1 LAQVNHFRRVVIIW
15 LVASIILTPIVIF
28 IFAPTVPPGQGS
40 VQASG
45 QVLDNTVLFG
55 LSAPVS
61 LAILV
66 FFIYALIVF
75 RERDLASVAE
85 GPAVRGHAGIQLW
98 WMIVTVTM
106 VLFLAAYASYRTL
119 VDGAGGGQGPHP
131 AVVPVGPHGLV
142 NGLPPLQVQVI
153 AQQWQFTYRYPQY
166 GGVETDQLELP
177 AYRLIAFH
185 VTSLDVVHSFW
196 AYQLAVKADANPNVD
211 NVAYAKTQGPLRVDV
226 HCAELCGVWHGY
238 MFNTGHVVTG
248 AKFATWIKSQEVR
261 FKPIQKY
268 LPAFHLTYNPA
279 PTRRGG

>member
-1 LAQVNHFRRVVIIW
+1 MSEVNHFRRVALIW
-15 LVASIILTPIVIF
+15 LVASIILDPIIIF

-55 LSAPVS
+55 ISTPIA
-61 LAILV
+61 LAVLI

-75 RERDLASVAE
+75 RERDPLSVAE
-85 GPAVRGHAGIQLW
+85 GPAVRGHAGVQLW
-98 WMIVTVTM
+98 WMIITVTT
-106 VLFLAAYASYRTL
+106 VLFLAGYASYRTL
-119 VDGAGGGQGPHP
+119 IDGAGGGQGPNP
-131 AVVPVGPHGLV
+131 VSIPVGAHGLV

-166 GGVETDQLELP
+166 GGVETPQLELP

-185 VTSLDVVHSFW
+185 VTSMDVVHSFW
-196 AYQLAVKADANPNVD
+196 AYQLGVKADANPNVD
-211 NVAYAKTQGPLRVDV
+211 NVAYVKTQGPVRVDV

-238 MFNTGHVVTG
+238 MFDTGYVVKG
-248 AKFATWIKSQEVR
+248 AQFATWIKQQQRR
-261 FKPIQKY
+261 FAPIAKY
-268 LPAFHLTYNPA
+268 MAPFNLTYNPA

>member
-1 LAQVNHFRRVVIIW
+1 VTERSHFRRVLLIW
-15 LVASIILTPIVIF
+15 LVASIICTPLIIF

-55 LSAPVS
+55 LSTPIA
-61 LAILV
+61 LAVLI

-75 RERDLASVAE
+75 RERDPASVVE
-85 GPAVRGHAGIQLW
+85 GPAVRGHAGVQLW
-98 WMIVTVTM
+98 WMIITITI
-106 VLFLAAYASYRTL
+106 VLFLAGYASYRTF
-119 VDGAGGGQGPHP
+119 VDGAGGGQGPNP
-131 AVVPVGPHGLV
+131 AVVPVGAHGLV
-142 NGLPPLQVQVI
+142 NGQPPIQVQVI

-177 AYRLIAFH
+177 AYRLITFH

-211 NVAYAKTQGPLRVDV
+211 NVAYVKTQGPVRIDV
-226 HCAELCGVWHGY
+226 HCAELCGLWHGY
-238 MFNTGHVVTG
+238 MFNSGRVVTG
-248 AKFATWIKSQEVR
+248 AQFASWIQGQEQR
-261 FKPIQKY
+261 FKPIQKS
-268 LPAFHLTYNPA
+268 LPRYHLTYNPA

>member
-1 LAQVNHFRRVVIIW
+1 VLIW
-15 LVASIILTPIVIF
+15 LVASIVIDPLIIF

-55 LSAPVS
+55 LSTPFA
-61 LAILV
+61 LAVLV
-66 FFIYALIVF
+66 FFGYALFVF
-75 RERDLASVAE
+75 RERDPAALAE
-85 GPAVRGHAGIQLW
+85 GPAVRGHAGVQLW
-98 WMIVTVTM
+98 WMIVTVGT
-106 VLFLAAYASYRTL
+106 VLFLAGYASYRTL
-119 VDGAGGGQGPHP
+119 VDGAGGGQGPNP
-131 AVVPVGPHGLV
+131 VVTPVNAHGLV
-142 NGLPPLQVQVI
+142 NGQKPIQVQVI

-177 AYRLIAFH
+177 AYRLIEFH

-211 NVAYAKTQGPLRVDV
+211 NVAFVKTRGPVRVDV

-248 AKFATWIKSQEVR
+248 AQFATWIKSQEQR
-261 FKPIQKY
+261 FKPIQKF
-268 LPAFHLTYNPA
+268 LPKYHLTYNPA